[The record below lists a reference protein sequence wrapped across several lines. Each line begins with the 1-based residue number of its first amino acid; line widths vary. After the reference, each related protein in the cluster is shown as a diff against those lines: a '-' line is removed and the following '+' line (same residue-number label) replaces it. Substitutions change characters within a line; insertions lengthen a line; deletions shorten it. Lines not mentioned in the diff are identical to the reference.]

1 MTKYQV
7 CIYVDMTM
15 HTVANLVSLRRQ
27 SRGNVYL
34 DPCFSFNSLT
44 VLAILSSNRCLFDGR
59 GSLTGGL
66 LRLQPHDNGE
76 SEESSES
83 VLLPSH
89 HNKMF
94 GFSFSQ

>member
-1 MTKYQV
+1 M
-7 CIYVDMTM
+7 
-15 HTVANLVSLRRQ
+15 
-27 SRGNVYL
+27 YL